1 MGTRFYLT
9 MMKVTIAAIVLLC
22 TIFGG
27 EACIGID
34 MKTYPLTTPTPPPDD
49 GDIYDGYKEE
59 QQTESLEQDFR
70 LPNVSMEP
78 MRRKLGCKQLRKLE
92 KKVFKICRHSK
103 RGFTWP
109 QVLRCERRFKK
120 KKIPVSMP
128 TKADF
133 RLCDRNHDGVMTWKE
148 WKKTIGCR

>member
-1 MGTRFYLT
+1 
-9 MMKVTIAAIVLLC
+9 MMKVTIAAIFLLC

-92 KKVFKICRHSK
+92 K
-103 RGFTWP
+103 
-109 QVLRCERRFKK
+109 RFSRY
-120 KKIPVSMP
+120 VV
-128 TKADF
+128 TANVG
-133 RLCDRNHDGVMTWKE
+133 LLGDRF
-148 WKKTIGCR
+148 